1 MVSALACAN
10 REGQNKERIKT
21 SNRSVFFIDY
31 DFNAKEL
38 VYQLPLGCAII
49 LDMNMILFEERPL
62 NDIIPIEDE
71 RAKHILNIL
80 KLKDGGTFRMGIV
93 NESEGTATI
102 KDIGLDG
109 IAVEYH
115 VECRPR
121 LYPVTLLCAQVRPIC
136 MKRIL
141 REAVSLGVE
150 RILLTGSDTG
160 EKSYLSSNLYRTGEY
175 KEYLLDGAM
184 QSCHAGVP
192 EVVFSNTVD
201 GALKA
206 IGNAFCKAS
215 ILDKTDVPESGL
227 SNDIAKIMLDNVVG
241 AVPLSGVDLK
251 CVDGVVLAIGPE
263 RGWSDRERGL
273 FVANG
278 FKPML
283 LGNRVLR
290 TETACSAGLAVLL
303 SRMGLL

>member
-1 MVSALACAN
+1 
-10 REGQNKERIKT
+10 
-21 SNRSVFFIDY
+21 
-31 DFNAKEL
+31 
-38 VYQLPLGCAII
+38 
-49 LDMNMILFEERPL
+49 MNMILFEESL
-62 NDIIPIEDE
+62 HDNVIPMQDE

-80 KLKDGGTFRMGIV
+80 KLKNGDTFRMGIV

-115 VECRPR
+115 VECKPK

-150 RILLTGSDTG
+150 RIVLTGSDTG

-192 EVVFSNTVD
+192 QVVFSNTVD

-206 IGNAFCKAS
+206 LGIVTDKAS
-215 ILDKTDVPESGL
+215 IMDKTDVSESSSFREAAL
-227 SNDIAKIMLDNVVG
+227 IMLDNVVG

-251 CVDGVVLAIGPE
+251 GVDKAVLAIGPE
-263 RGWSDRERGL
+263 RGWSDRERSL
-273 FVANG
+273 FLRGG
-278 FKPML
+278 FAPML
-283 LGNRVLR
+283 IGSRVLR

-303 SRMGLL
+303 ARMGLL

>member
-1 MVSALACAN
+1 
-10 REGQNKERIKT
+10 
-21 SNRSVFFIDY
+21 
-31 DFNAKEL
+31 
-38 VYQLPLGCAII
+38 
-49 LDMNMILFEERPL
+49 MNMILFEKRPL
-62 NDIIPIEDE
+62 DDIIPMSDE
-71 RAKHILNIL
+71 RAKHIVNIL
-80 KLKDGGTFRMGIV
+80 KLEKGNAFRMGIV

-102 KDIGLDG
+102 KDIGLEG

-115 VECRPR
+115 VECKPK

-150 RILLTGSDTG
+150 RIVLTGSDTG

-192 EVVFSNTVD
+192 QVVFANTVD
-201 GALKA
+201 EAIKALG
-206 IGNAFCKAS
+206 IVTDKAS
-215 ILDKTDVPESGL
+215 IMDKTDVSESSSFREAAL
-227 SNDIAKIMLDNVVG
+227 IMLDNVVG
-241 AVPLSGVDLK
+241 AVPLSGADLRG
-251 CVDGVVLAIGPE
+251 VDGAVLAIGPE
-263 RGWSDRERGL
+263 RGWSDRERSR
-273 FVANG
+273 FVEGG

-290 TETACSAGLAVLL
+290 TETACSVGLAVLL

>member
-1 MVSALACAN
+1 
-10 REGQNKERIKT
+10 
-21 SNRSVFFIDY
+21 
-31 DFNAKEL
+31 
-38 VYQLPLGCAII
+38 
-49 LDMNMILFEERPL
+49 MNMILFEESLR
-62 NDIIPIEDE
+62 NNVIPMQDE
-71 RAKHILNIL
+71 RAKHIVNIL
-80 KLKDGGTFRMGIV
+80 KLEKGNAFRMGIV

-102 KDIGLDG
+102 KDIGLEG

-115 VECRPR
+115 VECKPK

-150 RILLTGSDTG
+150 RIVLTGSDTG

-192 EVVFSNTVD
+192 QVVFANTVD
-201 GALKA
+201 EAIKALG
-206 IGNAFCKAS
+206 IVTDKAS
-215 ILDKTDVPESGL
+215 IMGKTDVSESSSFREAAL
-227 SNDIAKIMLDNVVG
+227 IMLDNVVG

-251 CVDGVVLAIGPE
+251 GVDKAVLAIGPE
-263 RGWSDRERGL
+263 RGWSDRERSL
-273 FVANG
+273 FLKGG
-278 FKPML
+278 FAPML
-283 LGNRVLR
+283 LGSRVLR

-303 SRMGLL
+303 ARMGLL